1 MLYALATNWWLLL
14 ARGIFAIL
22 FGVMAFVWPGIALT
36 SLVVLYASYA
46 TLDGVSALV
55 LSLAG
60 GDGRPWWQM
69 ALIGAVSLAAGLGSF
84 LWPGLTGF
92 ALLLL
97 IAFWAIA
104 RGVLEI
110 AAAVR
115 LRKLLEG
122 EMWLALA
129 GLVSIFFGLFLLLR
143 PTAGAVAVVWII
155 GSYAI
160 LFGILAVAASLR
172 LRRALGIARR
182 IDMKHVH
189 RSM

>member
-1 MLYALATNWWLLL
+1 MLYTLATNWWLLL

-22 FGVMAFVWPGIALT
+22 FGVVAFLWPGIALT
-36 SLVVLYASYA
+36 SLVVLYAWYA
-46 TLDGVSALV
+46 TLDGIFALV
-55 LSLAG
+55 LSFSG
-60 GDGRPWWQM
+60 GGRAWWQM

-104 RGVLEI
+104 RGFLEI

-143 PTAGAVAVVWII
+143 PAAGAVAVVWII

-172 LRRALGIARR
+172 LRRAMGIARR

-189 RSM
+189 RTM